1 MESQLIFSAVAEY
14 RKPILIKPLQDTQS
28 PKNAPLEF
36 ACVIT
41 ADPLPDIVW
50 LKDGKVLTESLDVQF
65 KQTVKDLQWGLK
77 EIKYALYFPAGRHC
91 DTGNYTIQAKNK
103 FGAVESSAHLDILLK
118 PEIEGFKDQISVPFK
133 SIVFEV
139 DIHANPKPKVTWTKG
154 KVNCCNID
162 NCQVIADVEKEHYTL
177 CVENIGLEDD
187 GVYTITAS
195 NSVGD
200 TIATAK
206 LVCHTEKPHF
216 IKMPQDA
223 TIHDFAEYQ
232 TKVRAEGIPIP
243 ALHWIKD
250 GKAMKL
256 DDEGVLCTMETASE
270 LQVTADLSIAHFAK
284 KFEGNVS
291 GGEPGRCRRR
301 IGNVVFVFCS
311 MPSLRQILPE
321 RPPPNSNWH
330 SCKRHPNLCEHWNGR
345 LRSIKARNWN

>member
-1 MESQLIFSAVAEY
+1 MIFSAVAEY